1 MPANVSPD
9 PMEPITVRL
18 PGSVCRLLR
27 SEVTDDLSLSDV
39 VRHRLNIE
47 AVEPLFNPTPRK
59 RKSDVVGGVSRADPL
74 LIRQLAAIGSNV
86 NQVARTL
93 NRHVVAGTSV
103 SGIELLSA
111 LASIERHLCQLTSS
125 AEATPKPSQGRE

>member
-1 MPANVSPD
+1 MPANISPD

-27 SEVTDDLSLSDV
+27 SEVTDELSLSDV

-59 RKSDVVGGVSRADPL
+59 RKPDVVGNVSRADPL
-74 LIRQLAAIGSNV
+74 LIRQLAAIGSNANQIARAV
-86 NQVARTL
+86 NKQVAG
-93 NRHVVAGTSV
+93 GTEV
-103 SGIELLSA
+103 PCIKLLA
-111 LASIERHLCQLTSS
+111 AMASIEKQLMVIAKS
-125 AEATPKPSQGRE
+125 AETKPKA

>member
-59 RKSDVVGGVSRADPL
+59 RKPDVVGNVSRADPL
-74 LIRQLAAIGSNV
+74 LIRQLAAIGSNA
-86 NQVARTL
+86 NQIARAL
-93 NRHVVAGTSV
+93 NRHVVSGTAV
-103 SGIELLSA
+103 SGIELLSV
-111 LASIERHLCQLTSS
+111 LASIERHLSELTSS
-125 AEATPKPSQGRE
+125 AEAMSKLSRSRE